1 MNKGGLSLSSRT
13 IGVLAKRDLIST
25 LHSWGI
31 YIATFISFLASSF
44 ILKNY
49 LDSIRENNIS
59 ISTDPLNYPLF
70 ISVVIVSFY
79 LAILSAISISREK
92 DRGTL
97 EVLFYGPISCPSF
110 ILAKYIKNMLT
121 YLIVA
126 GFFFIYF
133 LGVSG
138 LTNLGFSYGLIE
150 AMGFSIF
157 FVSCMISFGL
167 LISSLTEK
175 VRNSI
180 LWLVGIFLAFLAIQI
195 SHTILLSIPEENM
208 SSPLIYL
215 ESTLSVISK
224 GIGWISP
231 FSYLAR
237 GMDAISLGNLR
248 IYGLNIVYCIIY
260 SLVLLI
266 FSVIIFEK
274 KGVRG

>member
-1 MNKGGLSLSSRT
+1 MNKGEFSLSGRT

-25 LHSWGI
+25 LHGWGI

-59 ISTDPLNYPLF
+59 ISSDPLNYPLF

-92 DRGTL
+92 EQGTL
-97 EVLFYGPISCPSF
+97 EVLFYGPVSSPSF

-121 YLIVA
+121 YLIMV
-126 GFFFIYF
+126 GLFFVYF
-133 LGVSG
+133 SGVSG
-138 LTNLGFSYGLIE
+138 LTNLGISYGLIE
-150 AMGFSIF
+150 AILFSIF
-157 FVSCMISFGL
+157 FASCMISFGL
-167 LISSLTEK
+167 LISSLTER
-175 VRNSI
+175 VRSSI

-195 SHTILLSIPEENM
+195 SYTILLGIPEESM

-215 ESTLSVISK
+215 GNTLSVISK

-231 FSYLAR
+231 FSYLTR

-248 IYGLNIVYCIIY
+248 IYGLNIVYCVIY
-260 SLVLLI
+260 SLILLI
-266 FSVIIFEK
+266 LSVIIFEK

>member
-1 MNKGGLSLSSRT
+1 MNQGEFSLSGRT
-13 IGVLAKRDLIST
+13 INVLARKDLVST
-25 LHSWGI
+25 LRSWGI
-31 YIATFISFLASSF
+31 YIATFISFLVSSF

-59 ISTDPLNYPLF
+59 ISSDPLNYPLF

-92 DRGTL
+92 DQGTL
-97 EVLFYGPISCPSF
+97 EVLFYGSINCPSF

-121 YLIVA
+121 YLIMI
-126 GFFFIYF
+126 GFFFVYF

-138 LTNLGFSYGLIE
+138 LTDLGFSYGLIE

-157 FVSCMISFGL
+157 FASCMISFGL
-167 LISSLTEK
+167 LISSLTER
-175 VRNSI
+175 VRSSI

-195 SHTILLSIPEENM
+195 SHTVLLGIPEENM

-215 ESTLSVISK
+215 ENTLSVISK

-231 FSYLAR
+231 FSYLTR
-237 GMDAISLGNLR
+237 GMDAISLGNLK
-248 IYGLNIVYCIIY
+248 IYGLNIAYCIVY
-260 SLVLLI
+260 SLILLI
-266 FSVIIFEK
+266 FSIIIFKK